1 MAQYKVIQDVEAED
15 KLLGP
20 LTLRQF
26 IYAGITAIMLYLSYF
41 AATHHATFLVVIFF
55 PIAAVTGFFAFPW
68 GRDQPTEIW
77 ALAKVRFLIK
87 PRRRIWDQS
96 GAKELVSIT
105 APKKMHVDYTNG
117 LSENE
122 VRSRLHALA
131 DTIDSR
137 GWAIK
142 NANLN
147 MYAQPALVMAE
158 PTSDR
163 LVNASA
169 LPHEVSDIDVL
180 ASDDILDEKNNARAQ
195 AVDNMIEASAKAHR
209 EQIME
214 NLRQNAQ
221 AAPEPQAAKPQPPQN
236 QQGQGGQQGSGNP
249 GDPNYRSNDY
259 WFLNQPSRSANI
271 PANMVTFNTQV
282 VTPGMNA
289 APSTPVPAPV
299 PLPSANDEQNLV
311 QALEAKRQEI
321 PTTAYYSHL
330 HTIQPLSAQPQQ
342 APQQQPMQMPT
353 GSNNGQAPVPRPAAT
368 MGMGSFMP
376 PLPSEGPLM
385 GAPTPLAGVQQN
397 AQSMPPLPTM
407 PASPMPSGGIA
418 QAVANGMPLP
428 QQQQFSIAR
437 PQPQQPAQPPVTP
450 AQQAAILQL
459 ANNNDLNVA
468 TLAREADRAASDE
481 VVIKLH

>member
-26 IYAGITAIMLYLSYF
+26 VYAGVTAILLYLSYF
-41 AATHHATFLVVIFF
+41 AATHHATFLVAVFF
-55 PIAAVTGFFAFPW
+55 PIAAITGFFAFPW

-77 ALAKVRFLIK
+77 ALAKVRYLLK

-147 MYAQPALVMAE
+147 VNSQPALVMGE

-169 LPHEVSDIDVL
+169 LPHEVSDVDVL
-180 ASDDILDEKNNARAQ
+180 ASDDILDEKNNSRAQ

-214 NLRQNAQ
+214 NLRQNTRPQ
-221 AAPEPQAAKPQPPQN
+221 PEPKAAKPAPPQK
-236 QQGQGGQQGSGNP
+236 QQGQQGGGNP

-259 WFLNQPSRSANI
+259 WFLNQPARSANI

-282 VTPGMNA
+282 VTPGMNVEPNGPA
-289 APSTPVPAPV
+289 LPAPN
-299 PLPSANDEQNLV
+299 PAATDERNLV
-311 QALEAKRQEI
+311 QALEAKRQEM

-330 HTIQPLSAQPQQ
+330 HTIQPLSAQTPQTQ
-342 APQQQPMQMPT
+342 AAQAAPQAAPM
-353 GSNNGQAPVPRPAAT
+353 PVPAPAGTA
-368 MGMGSFMP
+368 GANARQDLLSQYLSSSRSAFAP
-376 PLPSEGPLM
+376 P
-385 GAPTPLAGVQQN
+385 Q
-397 AQSMPPLPTM
+397 LPTLPGQTM
-407 PASPMPSGGIA
+407 SAGGIA

-428 QQQQFSIAR
+428 QQAQPSIAN

>member
-26 IYAGITAIMLYLSYF
+26 IYAGTAAITLYLSYF
-41 AATHHATFLVVIFF
+41 AATHHAGFLLAIFLPFAVIC
-55 PIAAVTGFFAFPW
+55 AFFAFPW
-68 GRDQPTEIW
+68 GRDQPTEVW
-77 ALAKVRFLIK
+77 ALAKIRFMLK

-96 GAKELVSIT
+96 GTKDLVSIT
-105 APKKMHVDYTNG
+105 APKKLQMDYTNG
-117 LSENE
+117 LSETE

-147 MYAQPALVMAE
+147 LYSQPALVMGE

-163 LVNASA
+163 LVSASA
-169 LPHEVSDIDVL
+169 LPHQVSDIDVQ
-180 ASDDILDEKNNARAQ
+180 AADDILDEKNNARAQ

-214 NLRQNAQ
+214 NLRQNATAQPEPPVTPAKQQVSAPPAGQ
-221 AAPEPQAAKPQPPQN
+221 AAGGP
-236 QQGQGGQQGSGNP
+236 QGGQYG
-249 GDPNYRSNDY
+249 SNDY
-259 WFLNQPSRSANI
+259 WFLNQPARAANI

-282 VTPGMNA
+282 VTPGMTEAQIPNA
-289 APSTPVPAPV
+289 PPAPSP
-299 PLPSANDEQNLV
+299 DEQNLV
-311 QALEAKRQEI
+311 QALEAKRQEM

-342 APQQQPMQMPT
+342 TPP
-353 GSNNGQAPVPRPAAT
+353 APV
-368 MGMGSFMP
+368 MP
-376 PLPSEGPLM
+376 SM
-385 GAPTPLAGVQQN
+385 ASAGVP
-397 AQSMPPLPTM
+397 AGAGMPI
-407 PASPMPSGGIA
+407 SVA
-418 QAVANGMPLP
+418 QAVANGLP
-428 QQQQFSIAR
+428 VPQSMATPAPSIAQPR
-437 PQPQQPAQPPVTP
+437 TPQTPTPPPVTP
-450 AQQAAILQL
+450 TQQAAILQL

-468 TLAREADRAASDE
+468 TLAREADRAAPDE

>member
-26 IYAGITAIMLYLSYF
+26 IYAGTAAITLYLSYF
-41 AATHHATFLVVIFF
+41 AATHHAGFLLAIFLPFAVIC
-55 PIAAVTGFFAFPW
+55 AFFAFPW
-68 GRDQPTEIW
+68 GRDQPTEVW
-77 ALAKVRFLIK
+77 ALAKIRFMLK

-96 GAKELVSIT
+96 GTKDLVSIT
-105 APKKMHVDYTNG
+105 APKKLQMDYTNG
-117 LSENE
+117 LSETE

-147 MYAQPALVMAE
+147 LYSQPALVMGE
-158 PTSDR
+158 PASDR
-163 LVNASA
+163 LVSASA
-169 LPHEVSDIDVL
+169 LPHQVSDVDVQ
-180 ASDDILDEKNNARAQ
+180 AADDILDEKNNARAQ

-214 NLRQNAQ
+214 NLRQNATAQ
-221 AAPEPQAAKPQPPQN
+221 PEPPTAPAKQPASAPPGAGQATGGTP
-236 QQGQGGQQGSGNP
+236 GGQYG
-249 GDPNYRSNDY
+249 SNDY
-259 WFLNQPSRSANI
+259 WFLNQPARAANI

-282 VTPGMNA
+282 VTPGMTEAQIPNA
-289 APSTPVPAPV
+289 PPAPSP
-299 PLPSANDEQNLV
+299 DEQNLV
-311 QALEAKRQEI
+311 QALEAKRQEM

-342 APQQQPMQMPT
+342 AP
-353 GSNNGQAPVPRPAAT
+353 
-368 MGMGSFMP
+368 
-376 PLPSEGPLM
+376 
-385 GAPTPLAGVQQN
+385 PTPAMPGAGVP
-397 AQSMPPLPTM
+397 AGTSMPV
-407 PASPMPSGGIA
+407 SVA
-418 QAVANGMPLP
+418 QAVANGLPVPQPLSAPMP
-428 QQQQFSIAR
+428 SIAR
-437 PQPQQPAQPPVTP
+437 PQVPQTPTPPPVTP
-450 AQQAAILQL
+450 TQQAAILQL

>member
-26 IYAGITAIMLYLSYF
+26 IYAGVTAIMLYLSYF
-41 AATHHATFLVVIFF
+41 AATHHATFLVALFF
-55 PIAAVTGFFAFPW
+55 PIAATTGFFAFPW

-96 GAKELVSIT
+96 GTKELVSIT
-105 APKKMHVDYTNG
+105 APKTMHVDYTNG
-117 LSENE
+117 LSQNE

-147 MYAQPALVMAE
+147 TYAQPALVMAE

-221 AAPEPQAAKPQPPQN
+221 TQPEPKAVKPQQPQN
-236 QQGQGGQQGSGNP
+236 SQGQQGGGNP

-282 VTPGMNA
+282 VTPGMGA
-289 APSTPVPAPV
+289 APSAPIPAPT
-299 PLPSANDEQNLV
+299 PLPSATDEQNLV
-311 QALEAKRQEI
+311 QALEAKRQEM

-342 APQQQPMQMPT
+342 APLQQPMQMT
-353 GSNNGQAPVPRPAAT
+353 AANNAPAPQRPINIGT
-368 MGMGSFMP
+368 SFMP
-376 PLPSEGPLM
+376 PLPSESPYVA
-385 GAPTPLAGVQQN
+385 APSAGSTTQA

-407 PASPMPSGGIA
+407 PSPPMPSSGIA

-428 QQQQFSIAR
+428 GQQLSIAR
-437 PQPQQPAQPPVTP
+437 TQPQQPAQPPVTP

-481 VVIKLH
+481 VVIRLH